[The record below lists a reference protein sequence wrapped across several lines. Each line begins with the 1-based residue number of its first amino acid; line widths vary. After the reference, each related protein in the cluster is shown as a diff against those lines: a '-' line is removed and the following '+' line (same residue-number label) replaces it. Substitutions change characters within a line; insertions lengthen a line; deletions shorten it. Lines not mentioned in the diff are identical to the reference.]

1 MRNTMRPLSFC
12 LPLLV
17 LVMLA
22 LFGCSMPKAE
32 RVTSI
37 IATARSKNG
46 GLSMEVVRPVSLK
59 GVTFLLLP
67 VESRAIE
74 QMAGKTWLVQLRDK
88 EVVDLLKLAEY
99 LRGYQEH
106 VRSGD
111 DPLAYDGYS
120 PLHFRLS
127 ELAAPP
133 SQIDPPSREI
143 SPSSPPKN

>member
-22 LFGCSMPKAE
+22 LFGCSTPKAE
-32 RVTSI
+32 RVTGI

-99 LRGYQEH
+99 LRGYP
-106 VRSGD
+106 D
-111 DPLAYDGYS
+111 
-120 PLHFRLS
+120 
-127 ELAAPP
+127 
-133 SQIDPPSREI
+133 EI
-143 SPSSPPKN
+143 EAWMASLQGR